1 MSVVC
6 IIGVLFGAG
15 KIHFVKFETQRI
27 DDCINFIEAK
37 GLHRTHNG
45 NGEPDGR
52 VRIVATGGGAFK
64 YAEKF
69 EVRCHHLTFRFS
81 GKGTPLGI
89 V

>member
-1 MSVVC
+1 MWDEPLYPHLLVQHFEHNSV
-6 IIGVLFGAG
+6 LHAG

-27 DDCINFIEAK
+27 DDCIDFIEVK

-69 EVRCHHLTFRFS
+69 EVRC
-81 GKGTPLGI
+81 
-89 V
+89 